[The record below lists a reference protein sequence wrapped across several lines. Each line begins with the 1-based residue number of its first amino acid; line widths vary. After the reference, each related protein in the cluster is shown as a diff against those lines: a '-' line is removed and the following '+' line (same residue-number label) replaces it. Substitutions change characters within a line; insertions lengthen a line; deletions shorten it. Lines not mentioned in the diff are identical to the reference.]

1 MSLNLISNSP
11 AQVGLR
17 ILKTT
22 EQQATHLMHQIS
34 SGFKVRVATDD
45 AAGMAVGTALKAEVS
60 GLSQAAD
67 NIAIGLNM
75 LQTADS
81 AFGVVS
87 YILIRLEDL
96 AMEASSDGIADSERS
111 KLDLEFQQ
119 LLAEI
124 DRLSDST
131 NFNGMKLLGGSS
143 SIDATDTYYYRV
155 GTGIVADS
163 GSPIADREVDTI
175 NTLNVKLP
183 VINTTTLGLRDIL
196 SNDGN
201 AGKGTYISI
210 GATNRFNG
218 GTSDTSVYT
227 DSRREAVQAL
237 EILTMTG
244 DRTFTFA
251 EGAGFG
257 NNGAGGNTLQGGSL
271 SILENARATVGA
283 YMNRLELASEITMIA
298 KENAESSRSTIMDAD
313 IPTAL
318 AELASKTVLLEA
330 GFSMLAKANQI
341 PQSIMGLLRQM

>member
-1 MSLNLISNSP
+1 M
-11 AQVGLR
+11 
-17 ILKTT
+17 
-22 EQQATHLMHQIS
+22 QATNLMHQIS

-87 YILIRLEDL
+87 DILIRLEDL
-96 AMEASSDGIADSERS
+96 AIEASSDGIADSERS
-111 KLDLEFQQ
+111 KLNLEFQQ
-119 LLAEI
+119 LLEEI

-131 NFNGMKLLGGSS
+131 NFNGMKLLGGATSTDS
-143 SIDATDTYYYRV
+143 TDTYYYRV
-155 GTGIVADS
+155 GTGIVADTGNPLVEAS
-163 GSPIADREVDTI
+163 IDTL

-183 VINTTTLGLRDIL
+183 VINTITLGLRDTL
-196 SNDGN
+196 SNEG
-201 AGKGTYISI
+201 AGIYVSI
-210 GATNRFNG
+210 GATNLFNTG
-218 GTSDTSVYT
+218 DTGTSAYANP
-227 DSRREAVQAL
+227 RLEAVQAL

-244 DRTFTFA
+244 DRSFTFA

-257 NNGAGGNTLQGGSL
+257 NDGAGGNTLQGGSL
-271 SILENARATVGA
+271 SILQSARATVGA
-283 YMNRLELASEITMIA
+283 YMNRLEFASEITLIA
-298 KENAESSRSTIMDAD
+298 RENAESSRSTIMDAD

-318 AELASKTVLLEA
+318 ADLASKTILLEA

-341 PQSIMGLLRQM
+341 PQAIMGLLRQM